1 MKTIMSALAL
11 SVLAAGFA
19 APASADY
26 RIPSVVAP
34 YVDKYVG
41 SGNVEGGRYV
51 KLRRFATQDEYIADS
66 KPVGTSSWWQQM
78 DREQRGGRR

>member
-11 SVLAAGFA
+11 SVMAAGFA
-19 APASADY
+19 GPASADY

-34 YVDKYVG
+34 YVDKYAG
-41 SGNVEGGRYV
+41 SGNVEGSRYV
-51 KLRRFATQDEYIADS
+51 KLRRFATQDEYIADT
-66 KPVGTSSWWQQM
+66 KPVGSGNWWQQM